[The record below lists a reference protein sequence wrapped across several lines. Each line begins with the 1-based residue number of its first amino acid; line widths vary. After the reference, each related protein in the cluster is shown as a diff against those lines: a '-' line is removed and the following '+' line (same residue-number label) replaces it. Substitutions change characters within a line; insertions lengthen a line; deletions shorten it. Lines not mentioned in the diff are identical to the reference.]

1 MSGGYVIVEYNEL
14 KQTFPKFQSLL
25 KAARDDL
32 IANAEDAWKPLK
44 FGGMTPKSGQ
54 FGESTIM
61 PELFQD
67 ISGNTM
73 DTWHQWFNATGH
85 QTIMRG
91 AAAGGR
97 IYEDYKVALVG
108 LAFLDKAIRVSE
120 IRMQVSDRKLPRV
133 NIEEAMAYEKPA
145 VIFEDYF
152 ILDEETGFDLYAYVL
167 SQGPQRIKIIGT
179 QVNRIPNKMQ
189 TTNVGAAL
197 T

>member
-1 MSGGYVIVEYNEL
+1 VIVEYSAL
-14 KQTFPKFQSLL
+14 KETFPKFQSLL

-32 IANAEDAWKPLK
+32 IANAKASWPNLE
-44 FGGMTPKSGQ
+44 FGGMTPRAGQ

-73 DTWHQWFNATGH
+73 VTWNQWLNATGH

-91 AAAGGR
+91 AASGGR

-108 LAFLDKAIRVSE
+108 IAFLDKAIRLSE
-120 IRMQVSDRKLPRV
+120 IRMQISDRKLPRV

-145 VIFEDYF
+145 VVFEDYF

-167 SQGPQRIKIIGT
+167 SQGPQRIKLIGT
-179 QVNRIPNKMQ
+179 QVNRVPNKMQ